1 VVYIEMVMTPIEA
14 NGLSMYL
21 ALKDYYPLV
30 MPSMEFVSN
39 LFDAFD
45 EEVDS
50 GQFELNPWTTDL
62 ETWLPTNVGLI
73 RDPTDVDWNKFRIVD
88 EKLYTIALL
97 KYS

>member
-1 VVYIEMVMTPIEA
+1 VVYIEMVMTAVEA

-30 MPSMEFVSN
+30 MPSMEFVGK
-39 LFDAFD
+39 LFRAFD
-45 EEVDS
+45 KEVDS
-50 GQFELNPWTTDL
+50 GQFELNPWATQL
-62 ETWLPTNVGLI
+62 EKWLPTNTGLI
-73 RDPTDVDWNKFRIVD
+73 RDPTDVNWDKFRVVD